1 MKVLLSFVFVC
12 FSFLGF
18 GQEKVQLETPAQV
31 AYRNVQLWSF
41 QQSAIIDVEK
51 EIKASQRYGCG
62 LFFVHRCSG
71 TLIFVDGVRVS
82 ELPKEVLEV
91 VFLSNGLPPIYGG
104 GFVSLNKN
112 QEQGWY

>member
-12 FSFLGF
+12 LSFLGF
-18 GQEKVQLETPAQV
+18 GQLIEQLETPAQV

-41 QQSAIIDVEK
+41 QQTEIIDVQK

-62 LFFVHRCSG
+62 LFFIHRCSG

-82 ELPKEVLEV
+82 ELPKEVMEV
-91 VFLSNGLPPIYGG
+91 VVLSNGLPPIYGG